1 MYKQIK
7 VTLEYCVSD
16 NENAPFVHCTCGL
29 ELPSGYVLIN
39 LYCAQ
44 FKESVSQ
51 ICDLVVL
58 YACMC
63 VCVFVCVWMPCVLSE
78 AFRLVNF
85 FPNTTILG
93 N

>member
-58 YACMC
+58 YAC
-63 VCVFVCVWMPCVLSE
+63 VCVFVCVWMPCVLS
-78 AFRLVNF
+78 ARSFPAGQF